1 MKSIPSFRRTWRWVH
16 VVLFALA
23 PVLSAGICDCCER
36 GNCSERCPPRELTV
50 AGCCEATEGKASS
63 CCSALTDVP
72 VSGCGSVGEGVA
84 SDTCRCMREPKELW
98 SGSKDHDSLLPSTA
112 TPLASVIHPAVNG
125 LWDDTA
131 RTPPVTVAVLCSF
144 IPRRS
149 VRVLYAVWRN

>member
-1 MKSIPSFRRTWRWVH
+1 MQSIPSFRRTWRWVH

-36 GNCSERCPPRELTV
+36 GNCSERCLPKESTV
-50 AGCCEATEGKASS
+50 AGCCCEAAERKAPS
-63 CCSALTDVP
+63 CCSAQTDVP
-72 VSGCGSVGEGVA
+72 VSAGCGSVA
-84 SDTCRCMREPKELW
+84 SDTCRCMWEPKELW
-98 SGSKDHDSLLPSTA
+98 SGSKDHDSFFPSTA

-131 RTPPVTVAVLCSF
+131 HTPPVTVAVLCSF

-149 VRVLYAVWRN
+149 VRVLYGVWRT